1 MQLRRILYDFD
12 GLHSI
17 MSQEEALM
25 EFFGLDIDQKL
36 KVDDYISRDWLSW
49 IQTFV
54 SRNDNFN
61 APKRILTLYLNYLK
75 RK

>member
-54 SRNDNFN
+54 SRND
-61 APKRILTLYLNYLK
+61 KILTQQNVS
-75 RK
+75 